1 MEVWKALSIT
11 VIMLNVV
18 MLSVVMLSVIML
30 SVMAPCQAISHELDI
45 LNYTDRQSKL
55 VLSICI
61 LQNLW
66 FN

>member
-1 MEVWKALSIT
+1 
-11 VIMLNVV
+11 
-18 MLSVVMLSVIML
+18 MLSVVTR
-30 SVMAPCQAISHELDI
+30 CQAISLELDI
-45 LNYTDRQSKL
+45 LKYTDRQSKL